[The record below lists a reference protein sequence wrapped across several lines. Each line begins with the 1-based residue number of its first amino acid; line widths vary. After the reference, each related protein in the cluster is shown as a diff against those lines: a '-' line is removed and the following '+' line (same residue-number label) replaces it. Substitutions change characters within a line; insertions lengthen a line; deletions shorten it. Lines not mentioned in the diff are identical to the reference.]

1 MKDNATNIPWQKS
14 LMKYHELFAALHDLI
29 VSTQNLSQ
37 CYEDTNMKFAQLIY
51 EKDLYQLMNQA
62 NVLKEYERSFELMY
76 YSLKGQVK
84 QLQHLRD
91 MMQLFLIKDP
101 VNIPAN

>member
-1 MKDNATNIPWQKS
+1 
-14 LMKYHELFAALHDLI
+14 MKYHELFAALHDLI

-84 QLQHLRD
+84 QLQHLKD

>member
-1 MKDNATNIPWQKS
+1 MDKNENNIPWETS

-29 VSTQNLSQ
+29 VSSQNLSQ
-37 CYEDTNMKFAQLIY
+37 CYENTHMQFAQLIY
-51 EKDLYQLMNQA
+51 EKGLYELMNEA

-84 QLQHLRD
+84 QIQHLRD

-101 VNIPAN
+101 VNIPVN